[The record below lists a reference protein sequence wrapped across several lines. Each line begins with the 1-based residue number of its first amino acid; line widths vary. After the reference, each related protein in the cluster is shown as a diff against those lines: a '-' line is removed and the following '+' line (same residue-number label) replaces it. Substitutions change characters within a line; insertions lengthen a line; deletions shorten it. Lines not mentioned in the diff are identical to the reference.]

1 MGLKGQ
7 LEDLPLIDM
16 LQIIA
21 FSKKSGYLRVAGPA
35 GRGAVV
41 IENGRILF
49 AFSWSTMERVPEMAR
64 DPEGIRPEEK
74 RENIEAALRELVGL
88 REGSFQFELTA
99 EISDKLGGVEIA
111 PFMIPHG
118 IDPQELLL
126 DLAVAIDNERR
137 EATSL
142 LELAFQG
149 DIPADLGE
157 FPDEPEAEDELA
169 AEPPGEPK
177 AVPVAAERIDVVES
191 PQGTAMEAH
200 TESEIPDG
208 APEPGRVEATT
219 DDMQGFTIIVVD
231 DEPLVTAVL
240 KKELEAKGFCVY
252 VATAP
257 AAGAEIA
264 RMRVANGE
272 NVLAVVDLKMPTSS
286 GRSFYG
292 GFELIRRLK
301 RHDIDL
307 PVLLMVESLSDKA
320 RVRARTLGVRRI
332 VYKPTLTKPD
342 PALYGADLQDLA
354 ETVRG
359 QLRKLVEDQGQ
370 AVVASGTRT
379 DAGRID
385 FLATMTRQLVAP
397 GGTTDVSRL
406 VLEVAAQFLE
416 RGVLFV
422 IKSDGARGLAGFGF
436 SANAAECAEKARN
449 LSLDIGV
456 TPAFAEA
463 ISTGTTQRT
472 KGEDGLGRALVAV
485 MEQGESSEAVLIPVL
500 YNRATLLLLYGDN
513 GMSGKELGDLGGLEL
528 FMAQAGMALE
538 NKLLHRSVK
547 VEQTEMVEH
556 FGPGT

>member
-1 MGLKGQ
+1 VGLKGQ

-21 FSKKSGYLRVAGPA
+21 FSKKSGYLRVGGPA

-49 AFSWSTMERVPEMAR
+49 AFSWSTMERVREMAR
-64 DPEGIRPEEK
+64 DPERIRPEEK

-88 REGSFQFELTA
+88 REGSFQFELTD
-99 EISDKLGGVEIA
+99 EVSDKLGGVEIK
-111 PFMIPHG
+111 PFMIPEG

-126 DLAVAIDNERR
+126 DLAVEIDNERR

-149 DIPADLGE
+149 DIPADLE
-157 FPDEPEAEDELA
+157 ELPDEREAEDELA
-169 AEPPGEPK
+169 VEPPGEPM
-177 AVPVAAERIDVVES
+177 VEPVAAELIEVV
-191 PQGTAMEAH
+191 PAQEAPAEPE
-200 TESEIPDG
+200 TTDA
-208 APEPGRVEATT
+208 APEPERRGEATT
-219 DDMQGFTIIVVD
+219 DNMQGFTIVIVD
-231 DEPLVTAVL
+231 DEPLVSAVL

-257 AAGAEIA
+257 AAGAEIV

-320 RVRARTLGVRRI
+320 RTRARALGVRRI

-342 PALYGADLQDLA
+342 PVLYAADLRDLA
-354 ETVRG
+354 ETVHG
-359 QLRKLVEDQGQ
+359 QLHKLVEDQGQ
-370 AVVASGTRT
+370 TAAFGTHS

-397 GGTTDVSRL
+397 GGTADVSRL
-406 VLEVAAQFLE
+406 VLQVAAQFLE
-416 RGVLFV
+416 RGLLFV
-422 IKSDGARGLAGFGF
+422 VKSDGARGLAGFGF

-449 LSLDIGV
+449 LLLDIGV

-463 ISTGTTQRT
+463 ISTGTTQIARA
-472 KGEDGLGRALVAV
+472 EDGLSRALVPV
-485 MEQGESSEAVLIPVL
+485 MEPGESSVAVLIPVL

-538 NKLLHRSVK
+538 NKLLRSVK
-547 VEQTEMVEH
+547 VEQMEMVEH
-556 FGPGT
+556 LGPGT

>member
-21 FSKKSGYLRVAGPA
+21 FSKKSGYLRVGGPA

-49 AFSWSTMERVPEMAR
+49 AFSWSTMERVREMAR
-64 DPEGIRPEEK
+64 DPERIRPEEK

-99 EISDKLGGVEIA
+99 EVSSKLGGVEIA
-111 PFMIPHG
+111 PFMIPQG
-118 IDPQELLL
+118 LDPQELLL
-126 DLAVAIDNERR
+126 DLAVEIDNERR

-157 FPDEPEAEDELA
+157 LPDEPEAEDELA
-169 AEPPGEPK
+169 AEPLGEPK
-177 AVPVAAERIDVVES
+177 AVLVAAERIDVIPV
-191 PQGTAMEAH
+191 MEAQ
-200 TESEIPDG
+200 TESETPD
-208 APEPGRVEATT
+208 APEPAPREATT
-219 DDMQGFTIIVVD
+219 DDLQGFTIIVVD

-240 KKELEAKGFCVY
+240 KRELEAKGFCVY
-252 VATAP
+252 VATTP

-307 PVLLMVESLSDKA
+307 PVLLMVESLSEKA
-320 RVRARTLGVRRI
+320 RTRARTLGVRRI

-342 PALYGADLQDLA
+342 PDLYGADLRVLA

-370 AVVASGTRT
+370 ALATSGKRS

-406 VLEVAAQFLE
+406 VLQVASQFLE

-422 IKSDGARGLAGFGF
+422 VKSDGARGLAGFGY
-436 SANAAECAEKARN
+436 SANVAECAEKARN
-449 LSLDIGV
+449 LILDIGV
-456 TPAFAEA
+456 SPAFAEA
-463 ISTGTTQRT
+463 ISTGTTQRI
-472 KGEDGLGRALVAV
+472 KGEDDLGRALAPV
-485 MEQGESSEAVLIPVL
+485 MEKGESSEAVLIPVL

-528 FMAQAGMALE
+528 FTAQAGMALE

-556 FGPGT
+556 FEPGT

>member
-7 LEDLPLIDM
+7 LENLPPIDM

-21 FSKKSGYLRVAGPA
+21 FSKKSGYLRVGGPA

-49 AFSWSTMERVPEMAR
+49 AFSWSTMERVREMAR
-64 DPEGIRPEEK
+64 DPERIRPEEK

-88 REGSFQFELTA
+88 REGSFQFELTD
-99 EISDKLGGVEIA
+99 EVSDKFGGVEIK
-111 PFMIPHG
+111 PFMIPEG

-126 DLAVAIDNERR
+126 DLAVEIDNERR

-149 DIPADLGE
+149 DIPADLE
-157 FPDEPEAEDELA
+157 KLPDEPEAEDELA
-169 AEPPGEPK
+169 VEPPGEPM
-177 AVPVAAERIDVVES
+177 VEPVAAELIEVV
-191 PQGTAMEAH
+191 PAQEAPAEPE
-200 TESEIPDG
+200 TTDA
-208 APEPGRVEATT
+208 APEPERRGEATT
-219 DDMQGFTIIVVD
+219 DNKQGFTIVIVD
-231 DEPLVTAVL
+231 DEPLVSAVL

-257 AAGAEIA
+257 AAGAEIV

-320 RVRARTLGVRRI
+320 RTRARALGVRRI

-342 PALYGADLQDLA
+342 PVLYTADLRDLA
-354 ETVRG
+354 ETVHG
-359 QLRKLVEDQGQ
+359 QLSKLVEDQGQ
-370 AVVASGTRT
+370 TAAFGTHS

-397 GGTTDVSRL
+397 GGTADVSRL
-406 VLEVAAQFLE
+406 VLQVAAQFLE
-416 RGVLFV
+416 RGLLFV
-422 IKSDGARGLAGFGF
+422 VKSDGARGLAGFGF

-449 LSLDIGV
+449 LLLDIGV

-463 ISTGTTQRT
+463 ISTGTTQIARA
-472 KGEDGLGRALVAV
+472 EDGLSRALVPV
-485 MEQGESSEAVLIPVL
+485 MEPGEFSVAVLIPVL

-538 NKLLHRSVK
+538 NKLLRSVK
-547 VEQTEMVEH
+547 VEQMEMVEH
-556 FGPGT
+556 LGPGT

>member
-21 FSKKSGYLRVAGPA
+21 FSKKSGYLKVGGPA
-35 GRGAVV
+35 GRGAIV

-49 AFSWSTMERVPEMAR
+49 AFSWSTMERVREMAR
-64 DPEGIRPEEK
+64 DPERIRPEEK

-99 EISDKLGGVEIA
+99 EVSDKLGGVEIK
-111 PFMIPHG
+111 PFMIPQG

-126 DLAVAIDNERR
+126 DLAVEIDNERR

-149 DIPADLGE
+149 DIPADLE
-157 FPDEPEAEDELA
+157 ELPDEPEAEDELA
-169 AEPPGEPK
+169 AGPPGEPME
-177 AVPVAAERIDVVES
+177 APVAAELIGLV
-191 PQGTAMEAH
+191 PAMEAPA
-200 TESEIPDG
+200 ESETAAA
-208 APEPGRVEATT
+208 APEPERQVETPT
-219 DDMQGFTIIVVD
+219 DDMQGFTIVVVD

-240 KKELEAKGFCVY
+240 KQELEAKGFCVY

-257 AAGAEIA
+257 AAGAEIV

-320 RVRARTLGVRRI
+320 RTRARTLGVRRI

-342 PALYGADLQDLA
+342 PVLYGADLRDLA
-354 ETVRG
+354 ETVHG

-370 AVVASGTRT
+370 TTASGTRG

-385 FLATMTRQLVAP
+385 FLATMTRELVAP
-397 GGTTDVSRL
+397 GGTADVSRL
-406 VLEVAAQFLE
+406 VLQVAAQFLE
-416 RGVLFV
+416 RGLLFV
-422 IKSDGARGLAGFGF
+422 IKSGGARGLAGFGF
-436 SANAAECAEKARN
+436 SANAAECAEKARS
-449 LSLDIGV
+449 LSLDVGV
-456 TPAFAEA
+456 TPAFVEA
-463 ISTGTTQRT
+463 IGTGTTQIVT
-472 KGEDGLGRALVAV
+472 AVDGLRRALLPV
-485 MEQGESSEAVLIPVL
+485 MEPGEPSGAVLIPVL

-513 GMSGKELGDLGGLEL
+513 GMSGKALGDLGGLEL

-547 VEQTEMVEH
+547 VEQTEMVEQLE
-556 FGPGT
+556 PGT